1 MRKEELRQI
10 FDFSREVTF
19 RETAHTNYKH
29 LEAMLLSP
37 VATNSKLFSYCHGNC
52 GQKKLPQMPN
62 TLTNLKF
69 VREKSLNFSW
79 LELGQNTEGMFTL
92 AQLPQ

>member
-1 MRKEELRQI
+1 
-10 FDFSREVTF
+10 
-19 RETAHTNYKH
+19 
-29 LEAMLLSP
+29 ML
-37 VATNSKLFSYCHGNC
+37 
-52 GQKKLPQMPN
+52 N

-79 LELGQNTEGMFTL
+79 LELGQNNEGMFTL